1 VRALFLTILDLAISV
16 CADSSGSDTHI
27 YRGTESVSQI
37 GSEEESL
44 LVSVSDCIC
53 MRNNEMLY
61 DYGTLNKASELT
73 L

>member
-1 VRALFLTILDLAISV
+1 MCL

-37 GSEEESL
+37 ESEGVSL
-44 LVSVSDCIC
+44 SVSASDCIC

-61 DYGTLNKASELT
+61 DYGTLNKAKRVDSLSYIPSHITAAE
-73 L
+73 